1 VARDSRVSIIQHPG
15 GHFKKI
21 SLQNNFVEYIDRRT
35 TQYTTST
42 EPGSSGSPVFDDD
55 FNVVA
60 IHHSGGMLMEPATG
74 RRYLRNAGSSM
85 AAVLEDLKHHAPGI
99 HDRLGH

>member
-1 VARDSRVSIIQHPG
+1 MAIQLSRDDFRRLIDILRQ
-15 GHFKKI
+15 
-21 SLQNNFVEYIDRRT
+21 QNNFVEYIDRRT
-35 TQYTTST
+35 IQYTTGT

-60 IHHSGGMLMEPATG
+60 IHHSGGTITEPGTG

-85 AAVLEDLKHHAPGI
+85 FAVLEDLKHHAPSI
-99 HDRLGH
+99 YDRLGL